1 MRIVRVVLALVVF
14 CLGLE
19 LFARVDDRLTYG
31 APLTGRYDNEILY
44 VRDSLGRRGK
54 PFARFRKWSLNEAGF
69 RGPALQ
75 AGRATV
81 VTFGASETFGLY
93 EGEGQEY
100 PRQLERLLNERLGGD
115 VVQVVNA
122 AYPGQSAATA
132 TLRLPEIAER
142 LRPSVAIIYATPA
155 DYIWLPYLERR
166 APEKTAPDSAAAA
179 KGEHENIPPVRT
191 APDVGP
197 RFQWRM
203 IERLT
208 TLAKAVIPR
217 AVQSRLREREIEAAT
232 ANVPVMKRLPE
243 ENVQRF
249 HDDVTKLVEAAR
261 AAGVQPVVVTHAS
274 AIGASETA
282 ADRDLLVSWRKFY
295 PMLEEDGFPDMERRM
310 NDALRR
316 VAAEQHVTLID
327 AARAIP
333 ADRRYFA
340 DFVHFSN
347 AGAALMARTLAD
359 GLEPLLRAQL
369 DSTGRTAGAGRATAA
384 FVHPA
389 DSLPQLTR

>member
-1 MRIVRVVLALVVF
+1 
-14 CLGLE
+14 
-19 LFARVDDRLTYG
+19 
-31 APLTGRYDNEILY
+31 
-44 VRDSLGRRGK
+44 
-54 PFARFRKWSLNEAGF
+54 
-69 RGPALQ
+69 
-75 AGRATV
+75 
-81 VTFGASETFGLY
+81 
-93 EGEGQEY
+93 
-100 PRQLERLLNERLGGD
+100 
-115 VVQVVNA
+115 
-122 AYPGQSAATA
+122 
-132 TLRLPEIAER
+132 
-142 LRPSVAIIYATPA
+142 
-155 DYIWLPYLERR
+155 
-166 APEKTAPDSAAAA
+166 
-179 KGEHENIPPVRT
+179 
-191 APDVGP
+191 
-197 RFQWRM
+197 
-203 IERLT
+203 
-208 TLAKAVIPR
+208 
-217 AVQSRLREREIEAAT
+217 
-232 ANVPVMKRLPE
+232 
-243 ENVQRF
+243 
-249 HDDVTKLVEAAR
+249 
-261 AAGVQPVVVTHAS
+261 VVTHAS

>member
-1 MRIVRVVLALVVF
+1 MRSVVRVVLALVVF

-19 LFARVDDRLTYG
+19 LFARIDDRLTYG

-75 AGRATV
+75 TGRTTV

-93 EGEGQEY
+93 ESEGREY
-100 PRQLERLLNERLGGD
+100 PRQLEAMLNERLGGD

-132 TLRLPEIAER
+132 TLRLPEIVGR
-142 LRPSVAIIYATPA
+142 LHPSIAVIYATPA
-155 DYIWLPYLERR
+155 DYIWLPYLDRR
-166 APEKTAPDSAAAA
+166 TEIAAPAAEQQAPASPAPDD
-179 KGEHENIPPVRT
+179 GPP
-191 APDVGP
+191 
-197 RFQWRM
+197 FEWRVL
-203 IERLT
+203 ERLT
-208 TLAKAVIPR
+208 TLAKSVVPR
-217 AVQSRLREREIEAAT
+217 AIQTRLREREIEAAM
-232 ANVPVMKRLPE
+232 ANAPAVMKRLPE

-249 HDDVTKLVEAAR
+249 HDDVAKLVEATR
-261 AAGVQPVVVTHAS
+261 AAGAAPVVVTHAS
-274 AIGASETA
+274 AIGPNATA

-316 VAAEQHVTLID
+316 VAAEHHVTLID

-333 ADRRYFA
+333 PDNRYFA
-340 DFVHFSN
+340 DFVHFSD
-347 AGAALMARTLAD
+347 AGATLMARTLAD
-359 GLEPLLRAQL
+359 GLAPLLRARL
-369 DSTGRTAGAGRATAA
+369 DSTTQTIRTGRATAA
-384 FVHPA
+384 VAHSS
-389 DSLPQLTR
+389 DSRLQLTR